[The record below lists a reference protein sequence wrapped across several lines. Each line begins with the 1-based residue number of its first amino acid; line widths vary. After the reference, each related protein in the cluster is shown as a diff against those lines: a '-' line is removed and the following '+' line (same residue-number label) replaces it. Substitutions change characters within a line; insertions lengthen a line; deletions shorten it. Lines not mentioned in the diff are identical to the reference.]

1 MTTHNDNLL
10 MSWVF
15 SCSAEKDGEEEEEID
30 PRVKEA
36 LLQMRKFDRILEKR
50 VRRER
55 RVKRERISL
64 QKRLREE
71 LDELNRERPADCKS
85 TKDELVNTERF
96 LSLPPSIAR

>member
-1 MTTHNDNLL
+1 